1 MVRSQIEQ
9 KGEAAR
15 LTSVM
20 ISRVRVSKWRA
31 LTANACEDAKMIEK
45 WTHTAMKVK
54 DAKRIVIAYK

>member
-1 MVRSQIEQ
+1 
-9 KGEAAR
+9 
-15 LTSVM
+15 M